1 MGMIKEMDLSD
12 KRVGFALTGSFCTLS
27 AVLPEIQNLVDS
39 GASITPIMSQNAATI
54 DTRFGKADDF
64 IYEIEEITKTKVLKT
79 IDDVEPIGPKKLFDI
94 IIVAPCTG
102 NTISKITQ
110 GITDTSVSMAVKA
123 HLRNLRP
130 VLIAVSTND
139 GLGANLK
146 NIGSLIN
153 TKNIF
158 FVPFGQDDYVKKP
171 TSLVADMKKILPSTI
186 EALHY
191 KQIQPVI
198 I

>member
-1 MGMIKEMDLSD
+1 MIKEMDLSD